1 MYKGLFNML
10 IEAYILC
17 SFTYYI
23 CFKKILSIRWKK
35 RLSEVKKKRKSY
47 YPYFLYFLDSE
58 NNYSFTKVMT

>member
-23 CFKKILSIRWKK
+23 CFKKYYPLD
-35 RLSEVKKKRKSY
+35 EKKKGLVRLKKK
-47 YPYFLYFLDSE
+47 E
-58 NNYSFTKVMT
+58 NHIIPIFYIF

>member
-23 CFKKILSIRWKK
+23 CFKKILTIRWKKK
-35 RLSEVKKKRKSY
+35 RLSEVKKK
-47 YPYFLYFLDSE
+47 E
-58 NNYSFTKVMT
+58 NHIIPIFYIF